1 MRILSGIQPS
11 GIVHIGN
18 YLGAMRQQI
27 ALQDQGDHE
36 HPIYLIVDLHAITVP
51 QEPAK
56 LREHT
61 LNTAAL
67 YLALGL
73 DPEKAILYVQS
84 QRPEHA
90 ELAWILTTITSMGEL
105 ERMTQ
110 FKEKGRGED
119 RGGSGV
125 GLFSYPLLMAAD
137 ILLYNTQKVPIG
149 EDQVQHLE
157 LARDLAK
164 RFNQRFGD
172 TVTIPEPILPE
183 HGARIMGLDDPSV
196 KMSKSASSA
205 YNYIALT
212 DDADTVRNKIK
223 KAVTDSGSE
232 IVYSNEKPALKN
244 LLTIFAGVTS
254 DTPEVI
260 ASRYAGK
267 GYADFKADLA
277 EAITAFLAPI
287 QARYAEIRGDEQHL
301 TEILRIGAR
310 RAEPLAKQTMH
321 KVKNA
326 VGFVF

>member
-11 GIVHIGN
+11 GILHIGN
-18 YLGAMRQQI
+18 YLGAIRQHI
-27 ALQDQGDHE
+27 ALQDDNE
-36 HPIYLIVDLHAITVP
+36 AVYLLVDLHAITVP

-61 LNTAAL
+61 LNAAAM

-73 DPEKAILYVQS
+73 DPEQAILYAQS

-90 ELAWILTTITSMGEL
+90 ELAWILTTLATMGEL

-110 FKEKGRGED
+110 FKERGRGED

-137 ILLYNTQKVPIG
+137 ILLYNAQKVPIG
-149 EDQVQHLE
+149 DDQVQHLE

-164 RFNQRFGD
+164 RFNQRFGE
-172 TVTIPEPILPE
+172 TFAIPEPLLPE
-183 HGARIMGLDDPSV
+183 SGARIMGLDDPTV
-196 KMSKSASSA
+196 KMSKSATSA

-212 DDADTVRNKIK
+212 DDAETVRTKIK

-232 IVYSNEKPALKN
+232 IVYSADKPALKN

-254 DTPEVI
+254 DTPETI

-267 GYADFKADLA
+267 GYADFKTELA
-277 EAITAFLAPI
+277 EALIAFLTPI
-287 QARYAEIRGDEQHL
+287 QTRYADIRADETQL
-301 TEILRIGAR
+301 SEILHAGAE
-310 RAEPLAKQTMH
+310 RARPLAAKTLQDVKQ
-321 KVKNA
+321 K
-326 VGFVF
+326 VGFLS